1 VFSDRVIVAV
11 LIFGFPI
18 GVLVGYMWLR
28 ISRAR
33 RALDIWPSETGRHEM
48 HEAQSTW
55 AMLLIG
61 LAGIG
66 VMTFGSVSRSIEA

>member
-1 VFSDRVIVAV
+1 
-11 LIFGFPI
+11 
-18 GVLVGYMWLR
+18 
-28 ISRAR
+28 
-33 RALDIWPSETGRHEM
+33 M

-61 LAGIG
+61 FAGIG